1 MGIAKYK
8 NTNCLFAVDG
18 KVCTHKNICDKEA
31 CSTRTLLKGY
41 SKCVFL
47 YPKEKAKEFLKE
59 NK

>member
-1 MGIAKYK
+1 MKQ
-8 NTNCLFAVDG
+8 NTNCLFATDG

-41 SKCVFL
+41 LNCVFL
-47 YPKEKAKEFLKE
+47 YPKEKAKEYFKE